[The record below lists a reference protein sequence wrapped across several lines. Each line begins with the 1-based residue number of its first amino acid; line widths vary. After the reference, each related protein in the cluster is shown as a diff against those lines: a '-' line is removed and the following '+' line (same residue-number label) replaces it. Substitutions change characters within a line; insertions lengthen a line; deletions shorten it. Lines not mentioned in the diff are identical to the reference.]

1 MRQLP
6 PDLSSK
12 INQSLQTIDN
22 NAQPNMAISVSR
34 AKNTV
39 QDSSYWT
46 VETIREISG
55 LGDVS
60 VAPRRFNVSG
70 RPDRIY
76 EIHVRNGEVFTSIRE
91 YPDKLRE
98 GFKTQFGLGPGKSV
112 GIAFNGEWKR
122 YRRFY
127 RLITDEKPWIA
138 WVDNNNI
145 LWVQKWDEINTKKQ
159 LSTDT
164 GKVKMIRAWKNL
176 VIRHQDQGIIVAY
189 IKKDGKVYYR
199 NYCIQEDGSEA
210 WEYEKE
216 LTSFKGVAV
225 NVNLFITNDYR
236 MGFIIEDNTG
246 KIHWLVTHRNWGGM
260 ASPAENI
267 NTGIK
272 EIKMEVIPIKYYKA
286 YSDHENLSTGI
297 NDIWLNVAEPIY
309 PKPIYAENPDE
320 SPEKILLR
328 FSHNIDVDMNIVKNA
343 FTIRDSRGIIFPIT
357 MTLHGMNNS
366 EIIFIMGRFDSA
378 FGNMTISYNRNVYGI
393 DSIHQGSRFGVDS
406 FDFIFTP
413 ILTPPARYSTENLQ
427 VGIKD
432 ISVQST
438 QVYYKNF
445 SGGEKVNTGISD
457 ISIVVTKVGS
467 NPL

>member
-6 PDLSSK
+6 SDLSTK
-12 INQSLQTIDN
+12 INQSLQTIGN
-22 NAQPNMAISVSR
+22 NANPNMGVIVTR
-34 AKNTV
+34 AKDTV
-39 QDSSYWT
+39 ADSTYWS
-46 VETIREISG
+46 VETIRETSG

-60 VAPRRFNVSG
+60 VAPRRLKTHGS
-70 RPDRIY
+70 PDRIY
-76 EIHVRNGEVFTSIRE
+76 EIHVRDNQVYTSIRE
-91 YPDKLRE
+91 YPDSVRE
-98 GFKTQFGLGPGKSV
+98 GFKTQFGLGPGVSV
-112 GIAFNGEWKR
+112 GVAFNGEWKR
-122 YRRFY
+122 YRKFY
-127 RLITDEKPWIA
+127 RLVTEDKPWIT
-138 WVDNNNI
+138 WVDTNGV
-145 LWVQKWDEINTKKQ
+145 LWVQKWGDSSTKFQ
-159 LSTDT
+159 LSTNVL
-164 GKVKMIRAWKNL
+164 KVKMIRAWKNL
-176 VIRHQDQGIIVAY
+176 VILHQDQGIVVSY
-189 IKKDGKVYYR
+189 IKTNGKVYYR
-199 NYCIQEDGSEA
+199 NYCIQEDGSES

-216 LTSFKGVAV
+216 LIGFTGVAA
-225 NVNLFITNDYR
+225 NVNLFITTDYR

-272 EIKMEVIPIKYYKA
+272 EIKMEVIPIKYHKA
-286 YSDHENLSTGI
+286 YSDNENLSTGI

-343 FTIRDSRGIIFPIT
+343 FTIRDSRDLVFPIT
-357 MTLHGMNNS
+357 MTSYGVNNS
-366 EIIFIMGRFDSA
+366 EIIFNMGRFDSA

-413 ILTPPARYSTENLQ
+413 ILIPPARYSTENLQ
-427 VGIKD
+427 VGISD
-432 ISVQST
+432 ISIQST

-445 SGGEKVNTGISD
+445 SSREKINTGISD